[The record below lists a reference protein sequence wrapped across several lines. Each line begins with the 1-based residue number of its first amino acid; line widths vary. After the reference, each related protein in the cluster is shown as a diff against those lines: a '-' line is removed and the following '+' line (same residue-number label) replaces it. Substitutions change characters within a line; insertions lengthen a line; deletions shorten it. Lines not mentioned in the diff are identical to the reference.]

1 MTIFSMALVFRRI
14 SIGEAI
20 APSTISSE
28 LGLAYIAAAIA
39 LPILIVGVTCVV
51 AGILKRHKS
60 RIRNID

>member
-20 APSTISSE
+20 VPSTISCE

-39 LPILIVGVTCVV
+39 LPILVVGVTCVV
-51 AGILKRHKS
+51 AGILKQHTT
-60 RIRNID
+60 RIRNVD